1 MGELVAATDLLVQP
15 DHHMFGIGDQTAG
28 FGGRAPL
35 LGGGWLGIGSS
46 AVLIGAADDL
56 VPPALRLEHWDGE
69 PPAGP
74 PDHEAQETT
83 SLLLPTGRLAL
94 DEITG
99 GSVPDV
105 FALPPGAYAVR
116 ITCWNRERV
125 RREFE
130 ALCRGGLDW
139 NGSEFEAARAGLAGQ
154 ERYLLQ
160 FWLQAPT
167 ATLLGSTGVLIHA
180 GYDRLG
186 ITDSAARVTL
196 IPPAGADPFTVG
208 PSSVLIPLERQHG
221 RPALRMESWD
231 GPPPASEPG
240 STSGKE
246 IRLHLPSGSLDLL
259 HLPAGQAGVREISA
273 GMIPRIFDLPPG
285 DYELRLS
292 RGGPAPGEDARK
304 ERHLAQFWPS
314 R

>member
-1 MGELVAATDLLVQP
+1 
-15 DHHMFGIGDQTAG
+15 MFGIGDQTAG

-35 LGGGWLGIGSS
+35 PGRGWLGVGSS
-46 AVLIGAADDL
+46 AVLIGAAEDL
-56 VPPALRLEHWDGE
+56 VCPALRLEYWDGE
-69 PPAGP
+69 PPTGP

-99 GSVPDV
+99 GAVPDV
-105 FALPPGAYAVR
+105 FVLPPGVYALR

-139 NGSEFEAARAGLAGQ
+139 DGPEFEAARAGLAGQ
-154 ERYLLQ
+154 ERYLFQ

-167 ATLLGSTGVLIHA
+167 SALLGSTGVLIHP

-196 IPPAGADPFTVG
+196 IPPAEAEPLTVG
-208 PSSVLIPLERQHG
+208 PSSVLIPMEHQHG
-221 RPALRMESWD
+221 RPALRMESWN
-231 GPPPASEPG
+231 GPPPAPG
-240 STSGKE
+240 PDHPGKQL
-246 IRLHLPSGSLDLL
+246 RLHLPSGRLDLL
-259 HLPAGQAGVREISA
+259 HLPAGPAGVGEISA

-285 DYELRLS
+285 DYELRLTR
-292 RGGPAPGEDARK
+292 RGSEPGEDARK
-304 ERHLAQFWPS
+304 ERQLIQFWPI